1 MASKTE
7 SLRAAKRRA
16 REVEREQRLA
26 SRQRRRAERKE
37 YKRFTAASRARRLT
51 WTAGIGGIVA
61 VAVTTVVLTTSPLLS
76 LETIRVEGVERLG
89 SDEVIAELQG
99 FAGVP
104 LARIQTSEVVDAVS
118 NIALIQSVDTDLQL
132 PNTLVVRVTERT
144 PIGVVRGGA
153 GFEVV
158 DRAAVV
164 LWESETRPA
173 EFPLIMVPAS
183 TESRGFEEIG
193 RALAVIPPDL
203 LRDIDRVTASSA
215 DTVAFSVR
223 GSDHRVLWGSSENSV
238 AKARVLPAALDA
250 AGTASPQ
257 LIDLSSPDTVVVR
270 DVTSPLPVPPALEE
284 PENVEGDTP

>member
-118 NIALIQSVDTDLQL
+118 NIALIQSVNTDLQL

-164 LWESETRPA
+164 LW
-173 EFPLIMVPAS
+173 
-183 TESRGFEEIG
+183 SR
-193 RALAVIPPDL
+193 R
-203 LRDIDRVTASSA
+203 
-215 DTVAFSVR
+215 R
-223 GSDHRVLWGSSENSV
+223 GPRNF
-238 AKARVLPAALDA
+238 R
-250 AGTASPQ
+250 
-257 LIDLSSPDTVVVR
+257 
-270 DVTSPLPVPPALEE
+270 
-284 PENVEGDTP
+284 